1 MKQAFRDAYN
11 RELGLLKE
19 RAREFAQE
27 YPGLADRLGG
37 LLEENM
43 DPTAQALLEGS
54 AFLAAKVQ
62 LKMQEEFRGFTRE
75 LLDQLMP
82 GVLEPTPSVMMVR
95 AAAPFEDPKV
105 AAGLHFRPGDYMEAR
120 YVDAEKRVSCRF
132 ALAAPLS
139 LWPVA
144 VAEVRYLSRTGQVGA
159 VLPEPAKGVQAGMLL
174 DIARLGVTGKPD
186 DSETI
191 GELHADA
198 LEFHLAAPMDEA
210 IALYEQIF
218 CDRVKLTL
226 RWQNSLGDD
235 VYQTLAPH
243 QVEQVGFDRDERL
256 FPHDDRL
263 FEGFALLREAFIYPR
278 KFLGFRITGL
288 RDIWQ
293 RMPGSRAQLIFEF
306 DTSSQKL
313 AAQLSLDDI
322 RLHCAPAVNL
332 FEERAAPIRLDDKA
346 HEHVVQP
353 LSTPV
358 THYEF
363 HRITEVYAHYQGV
376 QGKTRV
382 YPLYALPGDKVA
394 PRHAIYFSTRK
405 KKRRITAQERK
416 QGISR
421 SRYRGTETF
430 LTLYEPPD
438 DARVQRLQVKG
449 LCSNRHLAGE
459 LPIKQ
464 GEEDFYFCD
473 ESSIRLACIDGPTPP
488 RDSLA
493 DLEKNAA
500 HRTTSGDVYWRLISH
515 LTLNS
520 YGILGRTGTDAAN
533 ALREMMRLF
542 ADLSDS
548 FVEGQVDGLVKI
560 ETRQVP
566 ASIPHPEGFHTARGL
581 EVTLT
586 FDEDAF
592 EGSGVMLL
600 AAVLDRF
607 LAEYASVNSFTKT
620 VVRTLQ
626 RGHLKT
632 WPPRLGGGRV
642 L

>member
-11 RELGLLKE
+11 RELALLKE

-54 AFLAAKVQ
+54 AFLAARVQ
-62 LKMQEEFRGFTRE
+62 LKLDEEFRGFTRE
-75 LLDQLMP
+75 LLDQLLP
-82 GVLEPTPSVMMVR
+82 GVLEPTPSVMTVR
-95 AAAPFEDPKV
+95 AAAPYEDPKTV
-105 AAGLHFRPGDYMEAR
+105 TGIHFKPGDYMEAR
-120 YVDAEKRVSCRF
+120 YVDTEKRVSCRF

-139 LWPVA
+139 LWPVD
-144 VAEVRYLSRTGQVGA
+144 VAEVRYLSRSGQVGA
-159 VLPEPAKGVQAGMLL
+159 VMREPAKGVHAGMLI
-174 DIARLGVTGKPD
+174 DVARLGVTGKAD
-186 DSETI
+186 NSEPLT
-191 GELHADA
+191 ELQADT
-198 LEFHLAAPMDEA
+198 LQFHLAGPMDEA
-210 IALYEQIF
+210 VALYEQVF
-218 CDRVKLTL
+218 CDCVKVSL
-226 RWQNSLGDD
+226 RWQNALGDD

-243 QVEQVGFDRDERL
+243 QIEQVGFDRSERL

-263 FEGFALLREAFIYPR
+263 FEGFALLREVFVYPR
-278 KFLGFRITGL
+278 KFLGFRVKGL
-288 RDIWQ
+288 RDVWA
-293 RMPGSRAQLIFEF
+293 RVPGSRIQIIFEF

-313 AAQLSLDDI
+313 AAQLSTEDI

-332 FEERAAPIRLDDKA
+332 FEEAAAPLRMDRKS
-346 HEHVVQP
+346 HEHVVTP

-363 HRITEVYAHYQGV
+363 HRVTEVFAHYQGS

-382 YPLYALPGDKVA
+382 YPLYALPSNKVS
-394 PRHAIYFSTRK
+394 PRHALYYTTRK

-430 LTLYEPPD
+430 LSIYEPPD
-438 DARVQRLQVKG
+438 DERVQRLQIRG

-473 ESSIRLACIDGPTPP
+473 ENTIRLACIDGPTPP

-493 DLEKNAA
+493 DMEGGAA
-500 HRTTSGDVYWRLISH
+500 HRTQSGDVYWRLVSH
-515 LTLNS
+515 MSLNS
-520 YGILGRTGTDAAN
+520 YGVLGRTGADAAE

-548 FVEGQVDGLVKI
+548 FIESQVDGLQSV

-581 EVTLT
+581 EITLT
-586 FDEDAF
+586 FDEEAF
-592 EGSGVMLL
+592 EGSGIMLL
-600 AAVLDRF
+600 GSVLDRF

-620 VVRTLQ
+620 VIRSHQ